1 MLDLCNSSFLAR
13 ELAEAGAQDCGGQ
26 DPAGPGPVPQ
36 PGPGPEPL
44 PGPLRGGGQP
54 VQAGGG
60 AGQPRLLLPSQPP
73 QHRLPDGS
81 AAGPEILI
89 LQL

>member
-1 MLDLCNSSFLAR
+1 MDSYLAC
-13 ELAEAGAQDCGGQ
+13 ELAEAGAQDYSGQ

-44 PGPLRGGGQP
+44 TGPLGGGGQP

-60 AGQPRLLLPSQPP
+60 AGQPRLLLPSQPAK
-73 QHRLPDGS
+73 HRLSDGP